1 MCDPAMSDTLH
12 KTIARNSDGPLPAT
26 PDKTGPSRRVRRR
39 ILLAVMVAYLPI
51 AVDLTILH
59 IAIPSL
65 TLALQAT
72 GTEILW
78 IIDIYPLIMAS
89 LLVPMGTLG
98 DRVGPRKLLLAGLT
112 IFLAASLAAAFS
124 PTARALIGARAVL
137 AVGASMIVPSVLSAI
152 RLTFEDW
159 KERAMALGI
168 WGTVSSVGAAA
179 GPLAGGLLL
188 EHFWW
193 GSVFLVNVPL
203 VLGVLPLAAVMLP
216 RRYSLSRKAWPLGQA
231 LVLAAGLMA
240 TVYAVKTGFKAGSSL
255 LQSGM
260 IFICGAGL
268 LAGFIRRQITAQ
280 NPMLD
285 LGLAKLPAIRIGLI
299 IALVVSGS
307 LAGVELTIAQEL
319 QFVIGNTPLE
329 AGVFMLPI
337 MIAAAVGGPLAGRLA
352 AAAGLRKVSVLSL
365 LTAAASLAGLGFTS
379 FHAAGIAVAACMAGL
394 GLSLSIGLTAS
405 SIAIMGSVPPEKGGA
420 AGAIESLG
428 YDLGTGLGITAFGV
442 LLSTLYRN
450 ALRLPDT
457 LRGDL
462 PRAALESIS
471 DTMVAAELA
480 GGPKGESIAHAAR
493 LAFSTAHSTVLLTA
507 ALLVALLAAWVFH
520 GLRHQQPRGMA
531 GRSDAQKP
539 RGQ

>member
-1 MCDPAMSDTLH
+1 MPE
-12 KTIARNSDGPLPAT
+12 KP
-26 PDKTGPSRRVRRR
+26 GPSRFVRKR
-39 ILLAVMVAYLPI
+39 ILLAVMIAYLPI

-98 DRVGPRKLLLAGLT
+98 DRVGPRKLLLAGLI
-112 IFLAASLAAAFS
+112 IFLAASLAAAFA
-124 PTARALIGARAVL
+124 PTATALIGARAAL
-137 AVGASMIVPSVLSAI
+137 AIGAAMIVPSVLAAI
-152 RLTFEDW
+152 RLTFDDW

-203 VLGVLPLAAVMLP
+203 VLAVLPLAAALLP
-216 RRYSLSRKAWPLGQA
+216 KRRSIASNAWPIGQA
-231 LVLAAGLMA
+231 LVLAAGLMS
-240 TVYAVKTGFKAGSSL
+240 TVYAVKTAFKVGSPL
-255 LQSGM
+255 LQCALVFVAGL
-260 IFICGAGL
+260 GL
-268 LAGFIRRQITAQ
+268 LAAFIHRQSTAQ

-285 LGLAKLPAIRIGLI
+285 LSLTKLPAIRIGLV

-319 QFVIGNTPLE
+319 QFVMGNTPLQ
-329 AGVFMLPI
+329 AGIFMLPI
-337 MIAAAVGGPLAGRLA
+337 MIAAAVGGPLAGKLT
-352 AAAGLRKVSVLSL
+352 AAAGLRNVCVLSL
-365 LTAAASLAGLGFTS
+365 LMAAASLAGLGLTS
-379 FHAAGIAVAACMAGL
+379 FHEAGIAVAACMAGL

-420 AGAIESLG
+420 AGSIEALG

-442 LLSTLYRN
+442 LLSALYRS
-450 ALRLPDT
+450 ALRLPDS
-457 LRGDL
+457 LRADL
-462 PRAALESIS
+462 PRTAVESIS

-480 GGPKGESIAHAAR
+480 GGPKGESIAEAAR

-507 ALLVALLAAWVFH
+507 ALLVGLLAVWVFH
-520 GLRHQQPRGMA
+520 GLRHQTLKSMTE
-531 GRSDAQKP
+531 RSNSTAS
-539 RGQ
+539 RM